1 MNENIFFV
9 PDVMKHFNNWVLWVI
24 EDKNGRKT
32 KVPYSANYKGRA
44 SSTNK
49 NTWCPFDKAMS
60 VYKAHK
66 DIYCGVGFVFS
77 KDTGLIFIDID
88 HCFTDEHKLYKS
100 KADIVHRFKNTFW
113 EISQSGSGLHGF
125 CFGDIPHAVKNS
137 NSGIEL
143 YQEKRFVAFTGNALL
158 NNQIVDYSEEIT
170 RLFNE
175 YNTKKPKNTTPVQRN
190 VCDTS
195 EVDILKLA
203 MKNKKNGLLFSELYK
218 GDWDAYYKSQ
228 SEADQSFCN
237 MLAFWCD
244 CDKTKIDSIF
254 KSSGLY
260 REKWERE
267 DYKNN
272 TIEMAIESCS
282 YTFTDYKREH
292 SNEWNESQTQALRS
306 WREKKRAENIRKLQ
320 NPQWIY

>member
-1 MNENIFFV
+1 MNEKKYFV
-9 PDVMKHFNNWVLWVI
+9 PDVMKLFNNWVLWRI
-24 EDKNGRKT
+24 EERNGNKT

-49 NTWCPFDKAMS
+49 DTWCSYDKALR
-60 VYKAHK
+60 VYEANKE
-66 DIYCGVGFVFS
+66 IYSGVGFVFT
-77 KDTGLIFIDID
+77 KDTGLIFIDLD
-88 HCFTDEHKLYKS
+88 HCFTDEHKLYMS
-100 KADIVHRFKNTFW
+100 KAEIVYRFKNTFW

-125 CFGDIPHAVKNS
+125 CFGDIPHAIKNS

-158 NNQIVDYSEEIT
+158 NNPIVDYSEEIT

-175 YNTKKPKNTTPVQRN
+175 YNTKKPKSTTPVQRN

-195 EVDILKLA
+195 EADILKLA

-218 GDWDAYYKSQ
+218 GNWDAYYKSQ

-260 REKWERE
+260 RENGSVRTTKT
-267 DYKNN
+267 K
-272 TIEMAIESCS
+272 
-282 YTFTDYKREH
+282 
-292 SNEWNESQTQALRS
+292 
-306 WREKKRAENIRKLQ
+306 
-320 NPQWIY
+320 P